1 MSERFAGA
9 IGLASMTVKHAD
21 TAIALGSGDVAVLG
35 TPRLVGLAEAA
46 TIAAIADRLDQ
57 QETTVGVLVHI
68 EHLGASP
75 VGSLVQASAEVNRVD
90 GSKISFE
97 IKVHDGDRLVARG
110 EITRALVDRLQFT
123 ARVAALGANSRP

>member
-9 IGLASMTVKHAD
+9 IGLASITVKHAD

-57 QETTVGVLVHI
+57 QETTVGVAVQI
-68 EHLGASP
+68 EHLGASS
-75 VGSLVQASAEVNRVD
+75 VGSLVQASAEVNRVE
-90 GSKISFE
+90 GLKISFE
-97 IKVHDGDRLVARG
+97 IQVHDGDRLVARG

-123 ARVAALGANSRP
+123 ARVAALGANSRS